1 MMKIGFQV
9 YVQGTEEAVPFY
21 ERAFGAALGYNVKNP
36 DGTYMHAE
44 LRVDGT
50 LLLAL
55 SETGSSTG
63 TENMK
68 RYSSSDYPTMNFS
81 VQLDNAEEVK
91 RTYGVLVEGGN
102 ILLPLGPLPWSACC
116 ANVVDRFGV
125 FWYIYV

>member
-55 SETGSSTG
+55 SESGSSTG

-68 RYSSSDYPTMNFS
+68 GYSSTDYPTMNFC
-81 VQLDNAEEVK
+81 VKLDTAEEVK
-91 RTYGVLVEGGN
+91 RAYEVLIEGGN
-102 ILLPLGPLPWSACC
+102 ILLPLGPLPWSTCC